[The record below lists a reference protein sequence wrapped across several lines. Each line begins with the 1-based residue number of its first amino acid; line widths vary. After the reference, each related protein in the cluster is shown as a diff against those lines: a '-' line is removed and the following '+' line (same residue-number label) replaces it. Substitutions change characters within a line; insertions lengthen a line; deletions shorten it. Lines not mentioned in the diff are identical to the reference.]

1 MPIQR
6 QRFTVLMVMDRDKY
20 GYDEHTLPPLIA
32 LMDSAAPDVRT
43 WTHTGPT
50 GHFLTSPDSL
60 VRIQRVIEQFEQLRT
75 SDSRF
80 DRLGIGL
87 AEGEMSADFTSLGV
101 LKTEA
106 PPLGLAAQHAYRRAE
121 TGDGYHET
129 LGLLGAEFSRTT

>member
-1 MPIQR
+1 AESNFCKWLMPIQR
-6 QRFTVLMVMDRDKY
+6 HRFTVLMVVDRDKY

-43 WTHTGPT
+43 WTHTGPN
-50 GHFLTSPDSL
+50 GYFLTSPGSL
-60 VRIQRVIEQFEQLRT
+60 IRIQRVIEQFEQLPT

-87 AEGEMSADFTSLGV
+87 AESEMVADFTSRGV

-106 PPLGLAAQHAYRRAE
+106 PPLRLRPQ
-121 TGDGYHET
+121 
-129 LGLLGAEFSRTT
+129 